1 VEENMNSSSPMI
13 TAVRTGE
20 TDRIRAL
27 LSQDPTL
34 ASAADEQGVSVIM
47 LALYHRQ
54 SEALELLLSANPE
67 LNLFEA
73 AAAGQTVRLTQL
85 LDNPAQATS
94 YSADGFTALHLACFF
109 ARESAASL
117 LIDRGADVAAVSRNA
132 MKVMPLHSAVTTKNV
147 AIVRALLEHGAP
159 LNARQQQG
167 WTSLHEAAQNGD
179 PAMVK
184 LLLDHGADRLLAN
197 DDGTT
202 ALDLAKK
209 SGNSEVIRLLE

>member
-1 VEENMNSSSPMI
+1 
-13 TAVRTGE
+13 
-20 TDRIRAL
+20 
-27 LSQDPTL
+27 
-34 ASAADEQGVSVIM
+34 
-47 LALYHRQ
+47 
-54 SEALELLLSANPE
+54 
-67 LNLFEA
+67 
-73 AAAGQTVRLTQL
+73 
-85 LDNPAQATS
+85 
-94 YSADGFTALHLACFF
+94 
-109 ARESAASL
+109 
-117 LIDRGADVAAVSRNA
+117 
-132 MKVMPLHSAVTTKNV
+132 
-147 AIVRALLEHGAP
+147 